1 MNASVLLM
9 LFCGYL
15 VTAEGIY
22 LDNSTKVKI
31 ETNPAI
37 WTEEGI
43 WGPILEDWVTG
54 NQRLV
59 YILFFYVPAVIILNN
74 SKCSNTG

>member
-1 MNASVLLM
+1 MKKFAFLTF
-9 LFCGYL
+9 FCGFL
-15 VTAEGIY
+15 IMTQGIY

-43 WGPILEDWVTG
+43 WGPILEDWATG

-59 YILFFYVPAVIILNN
+59 LTIKYFLV
-74 SKCSNTG
+74 